1 MIPILFYFIRI
12 RIRILSFF
20 IIPLKK
26 CQQTTNLNK
35 IFVFVTF
42 SLYININFHN
52 FFFLN
57 QCCGLE
63 MFFPDPGID
72 FFSIPDPNRLQPGS
86 RILIKDLSN
95 LSPKKAK
102 KWFISSKTYHPG
114 GSFRL
119 PQSKWHPIPDLGP
132 WIRYIS
138 HIIEYR

>member
-1 MIPILFYFIRI
+1 M
-12 RIRILSFF
+12 
-20 IIPLKK
+20 
-26 CQQTTNLNK
+26 
-35 IFVFVTF
+35 
-42 SLYININFHN
+42 
-52 FFFLN
+52 FFL
-57 QCCGLE
+57 
-63 MFFPDPGID
+63 DPGSD

-132 WIRYIS
+132 WIRYTEENKS
-138 HIIEYR
+138 HNRVSITMIKFHYKNVMFLSLMYACLIRGSSSSSSSSCIINLRHICGTPARIRWNTKLTKICL